1 MLYSVYYRNT
11 PAWYISHDFIINYYY
26 SLSGREGYKA
36 REWET
41 DRKWSELEQRVCEG
55 EMKTEFKIFIFV
67 PTHHINLLFS
77 LFILS
82 F

>member
-1 MLYSVYYRNT
+1 M
-11 PAWYISHDFIINYYY
+11 INYDY

-55 EMKTEFKIFIFV
+55 EMKTEFKILIFV